1 MAHGK
6 SLELQKIQ
14 ALPGSPLCVCGKSW
28 RVHMNKAQT
37 KRLKKYDNEDHYVAG
52 QKGDKPYTKRA

>member
-6 SLELQKIQ
+6 SLELAKIQ
-14 ALPGSPLCVCGKSW
+14 PLPGSPLCVCGKPW

-37 KRLKKYDNEDHYVAG
+37 RRLKKYDNDQHYLTG
-52 QKGDKPYTKRA
+52 QKGGKPHVQR